1 MKNVKSQDRTL
12 LITLLAVCLVL
23 CALFGGNY
31 LLQKEKNK
39 RLAEEYQT
47 QKVQLWSIP
56 PTATA
61 EDLEALGILNASK
74 LQTESESAF
83 WDFYNREA
91 GCFVFFKEDE
101 EPLTVQLWHFT
112 DNDVGRIQ
120 IENYIVSERDYQYQS
135 AISLFSIEAERVQGE
150 NGVCELWVHR
160 NGTPKEDI
168 LPNWQD
174 YLLYRYTTA

>member
-1 MKNVKSQDRTL
+1 MKNVKSRDRTL

-31 LLQKEKNK
+31 LLQNAKDK
-39 RLAEEYQT
+39 RLAEEYRT
-47 QKVQLWSIP
+47 QRTQLTAIP
-56 PTATA
+56 TDATA

-101 EPLTVQLWHFT
+101 EPLTVQLWHYT

-120 IENYIVSERDYQYQS
+120 IEYYIVSERDYQHYS
-135 AISLFSIEAERVQGE
+135 SFSIFPIEAERVQGE
-150 NGVCELWVHR
+150 NGVCELLVHR

-174 YLLYRYTTA
+174 YLLYCYTTA